1 MADICKLCDSEAPL
15 QQSHI
20 FPKFVIKYL
29 KDTGVTGK
37 VRQGVNI
44 DVRKQDFS
52 KVPLLCTKCEQLF
65 SKREKLFAE
74 QIFKPYLN
82 DKITRFEY
90 QDWLRYFAI
99 SIFWRFAADNIDK
112 FEKDNPDKGVL
123 VREAMSKW
131 TPFLLEQTNYPGD
144 YQYDMFFLDISRISD
159 PERHVAGM
167 NWLLM
172 RGFDG
177 TIFINPKDVGIYWR
191 IPGFLFCC
199 HIKPNKN
206 RKWKRTSI
214 KRTGVIKPPQHI
226 GDKRFGSFLLD
237 RLKVARDMMDGMSEK
252 QQDKIR
258 QDYMRKFSND
268 HDKIIELIQADA
280 DYLIRD

>member
-1 MADICKLCDSEAPL
+1 MAESCKLCGDTSPL

-20 FPKFVIKYL
+20 VPKFIIKYL

-44 DVRKQDFS
+44 DVRKQDFP
-52 KVPLLCTKCEQLF
+52 KLKLLCAKCEQLF
-65 SKREKLFAE
+65 SKREKNYSE

-82 DKITRFEY
+82 DKVSRFEY
-90 QDWLRYFAI
+90 KEWLRYFAI
-99 SIFWRFAADNIDK
+99 SVFWRFAVVNIGV
-112 FEKDNPDKGVL
+112 FEKEHPEKGVL
-123 VREAMSKW
+123 VREAILKW
-131 TPFLLEQTNYPGD
+131 EPFLLEQTNNPGD
-144 YQYDMFFLDISRISD
+144 YQYDMFFLDISRIED
-159 PERHVAGM
+159 PERHVQGM

-177 TIFINPKDVGIYWR
+177 TIFFNHKGVGIYWR

-206 RKWKRTSI
+206 KRWKRTSL
-214 KRTGVIKPPQHI
+214 KRTGVIKAPQHI
-226 GDKRFGSFLLD
+226 HDKRFGSFLLD
-237 RLKVARDMMDGMSEK
+237 RLRVARDMMDGMSEK

-258 QDYMRKFSND
+258 EDYIKKFGNK
-268 HDKIIELIQADA
+268 HDKILELIQADA
-280 DYLIRD
+280 DYFIRD